1 MKKNNLT
8 KEEKAKRLYEQ
19 LKSQRKQYIKN
30 HTRVKGYCSSK
41 VWHRILLPLL
51 KLLRVFE
58 KQHITVVGDERTDT
72 DKPVIYAC
80 THIGFYDPIILIEV
94 IKKPCWL
101 FWGNPLEDL
110 VTLFGWMARKNGT
123 VLIDTYDK
131 EDRKLARIEAEM
143 LLNQGGSLMIFPEGA
158 WNITDNEPVMK
169 LYQGTVSMALNT
181 GAVIIPCALEQYGKE
196 FYVNIGRNIQYEDK
210 DIDIEQLNSELRD
223 ILATL
228 KWQIW
233 EKQPICKRKEIPENY
248 REKYIKDIL
257 NDGEGKYTQKMIEA
271 ERFHD
276 KSVTTIEEVFQFMD
290 TIILKKN
297 NAFLYRKP

>member
-1 MKKNNLT
+1 MT

-19 LKSQRKQYIKN
+19 LKNQRKLYIKN

-58 KQHITVVGDERTDT
+58 KQYVTVIGDEHTDT
-72 DKPVIYAC
+72 AKSIIYAC
-80 THIGFYDPIILIEV
+80 THIGFYDPMILIEV
-94 IKKPCWL
+94 IKKPCWI
-101 FWGNPLEDL
+101 FWGNPVDDL
-110 VTLFGWMARKNGT
+110 KTIFGWMARKNGT
-123 VLIDTYDK
+123 VFIDTYDK
-131 EDRKLARIEAEM
+131 EDRKCAKIEAEM
-143 LLNQGGSLMIFPEGA
+143 LLKQGGSLMIFPEGA

-196 FYVNIGRNIQYEDK
+196 FYVNIGRNIQYENK

-257 NDGEGKYTQKMIEA
+257 DDAEGKYTQKMIEN

-276 KSVTTIEEVFQFMD
+276 RNIVPPEEVFGFMN
-290 TIILKKN
+290 TLKITKEN
-297 NAFLYRKP
+297 MFLFRKS